1 MKLSAQNERQF
12 AVIGLGRFGRNI
24 AKALYEMGYDVL
36 AIDKDMERVQEFS
49 HEVTH
54 VVQADSTDED
64 ALRSL
69 GILNFDV
76 VIVAIGKD
84 TEATIM
90 TTLQLKEIG
99 VPYIVAI
106 ARTVLQIKV
115 LEKIGAKGAVGRTG
129 HVRRKPA
136 GALSGRRGHYFK
148 GHCGPDCAQGSFSLL
163 FWLCPKGVWRD
174 GAFVPAGR
182 RDACE
187 RVSGTVRRTGL

>member
-1 MKLSAQNERQF
+1 MNWSPQNERQF

-24 AKALYEMGYDVL
+24 AKALYDMGYDVL

-49 HEVTH
+49 NEVTH

-84 TEATIM
+84 TEANIM

-115 LEKIGAKGAVGRTG
+115 LEKSEQTASLHQSEIWQD
-129 HVRRKPA
+129 
-136 GALSGRRGHYFK
+136 AL
-148 GHCGPDCAQGSFSLL
+148 PITWLL
-163 FWLCPKGVWRD
+163 LISWITLNYRLNLV
-174 GAFVPAGR
+174 
-182 RDACE
+182 
-187 RVSGTVRRTGL
+187 L